1 MQTEFWGIIP
11 ARYAS
16 ARFPGKPLAPI
27 LGKPMFRWVYEQAS
41 RCPDFNRI
49 LLATDS
55 ERIADEARKCKIP
68 FEMTQIEHPSGTDR
82 ILEAAVKASVPE
94 TAVVVNIQGDEP
106 ALHPDMLSEL
116 IGPFSDPAVQ
126 VTTLIREER
135 RPHPPNPDQVWV
147 TADKTG
153 NALYFSRAGI
163 PMDFDGQGALCYRHI
178 GLYAYRLPVLRD
190 FVAAGP
196 GRLEQIEKL
205 EQLRL
210 LENGIPIRTVRTRH
224 HSHGVDRPSDVE
236 TVERLLQQRHTI
248 SLRKN

>member
-27 LGKPMFRWVYEQAS
+27 LGKPMFRWVYEQACQ
-41 RCPDFNRI
+41 CPDFDRI

-55 ERIADEARKCKIP
+55 ERIAAEARKCKIP
-68 FEMTQIEHPSGTDR
+68 YEMTQIDHPSGTDR

-106 ALHPDMLSEL
+106 ALHPDMLCEL
-116 IGPFSDPAVQ
+116 IRPFGDSEVKA
-126 VTTLIREER
+126 TTLIREER
-135 RPHPPNPDQVWV
+135 RPANPNPDQVWV
-147 TADKTG
+147 ATDRIG

-163 PMDFDGQGALCYRHI
+163 PMDFTDDGAPCYRHI
-178 GLYAYRLPVLRD
+178 GLYAYRLPVLRE

-236 TVERLLQQRHTI
+236 TVERLLQQRHSI
-248 SLRKN
+248 SVRNN